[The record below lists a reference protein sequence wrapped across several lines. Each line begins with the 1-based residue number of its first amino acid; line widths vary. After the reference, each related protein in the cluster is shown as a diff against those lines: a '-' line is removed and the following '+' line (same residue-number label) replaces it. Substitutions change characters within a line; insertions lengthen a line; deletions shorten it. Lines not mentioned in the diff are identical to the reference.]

1 MGLNYGGHH
10 DFPKAEVLD
19 DVAANVV
26 GPAFNAE
33 DYQEICIQIACT
45 VITLGADIILQKSLD
60 GGVTFIPVAQI
71 DKVTVAAGGNKTHE
85 FKVFDEPIAIYK
97 LEIADRADGTY
108 TGTARASR

>member
-19 DVAANVV
+19 DVVIDGA
-26 GPAFNAE
+26 GPAFDAT
-33 DYQEICIQIACT
+33 DYETICIQVKAD

-60 GGVTFIPVAQI
+60 NGVTFLSVAQI

-85 FKVFDEPIAIYK
+85 FKLFDEPIAIYK
-97 LEIADRADGTY
+97 VEIANRADGTY
-108 TGTARASR
+108 TGNVRASR